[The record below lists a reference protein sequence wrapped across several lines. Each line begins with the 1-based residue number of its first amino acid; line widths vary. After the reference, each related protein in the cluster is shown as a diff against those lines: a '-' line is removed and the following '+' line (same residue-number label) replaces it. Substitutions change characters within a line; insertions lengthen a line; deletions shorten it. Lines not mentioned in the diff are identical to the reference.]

1 MERRYL
7 KTLIVTT
14 ILTCSFSF
22 AFAQG
27 SISGD
32 TLCGASAGQVC
43 TLQHLQKLATGL
55 FKLAITIGVPI
66 LTIFIVYHF
75 LMAWFAAERGDSNA
89 LKEASKRAT
98 NAIIGFLIITGVFS
112 GALIAF
118 FKVLGVND
126 FPLKLL
132 EILKSPLSFFDLIPH
147 AYAVNDL
154 PNPIKSGTLLDL
166 LLAMVRAVLLFF
178 VYPAV
183 IIIWVWTGFL
193 FVGAQGNPEALKKA
207 KSMLARTV
215 IITLVLFLLQG
226 FLLAIQGTVKN
237 ITSQAT
243 PSIKEIQL

>member
-98 NAIIGFLIITGVFS
+98 NAIIGLHV
-112 GALIAF
+112 
-118 FKVLGVND
+118 
-126 FPLKLL
+126 
-132 EILKSPLSFFDLIPH
+132 
-147 AYAVNDL
+147 
-154 PNPIKSGTLLDL
+154 
-166 LLAMVRAVLLFF
+166 
-178 VYPAV
+178 
-183 IIIWVWTGFL
+183 
-193 FVGAQGNPEALKKA
+193 
-207 KSMLARTV
+207 
-215 IITLVLFLLQG
+215 
-226 FLLAIQGTVKN
+226 
-237 ITSQAT
+237 
-243 PSIKEIQL
+243 